1 MQVILAYLFGAIMIG
16 YGLIL
21 LQGKRIMIPRSL
33 DSLLLSLLLLLNPTI
48 QLMKGGYALPILFTS
63 GVLLIFAYVMTKGKY
78 TITNVNMN
86 MVKVA
91 IIDVLKAKD
100 IKYIEEEKDI
110 ILNEYQYTRI
120 SLSQSMNSVEINLKD
135 AKALEFYQEL
145 HTGLIDKLRKME
157 DKVFPS
163 TSVFYIALGA
173 ILIIIMQYFSRLAG

>member
-1 MQVILAYLFGAIMIG
+1 MSVIMAYLFGALTIC

-21 LQGKRIMIPRSL
+21 LRGKRIMVPRTL
-33 DSLLLSLLLLLNPTI
+33 DSSLLSLVLLLNPSI
-48 QLMKGGYALPILFTS
+48 ALMKSGYTLPILFTS
-63 GVLLIFAYVMTKGKY
+63 SVLLIFAYVMTKGKY
-78 TITNVNMN
+78 TITNVNMD

-110 ILNEYQYTRI
+110 ILNEYQYTRL

-135 AKALEFYQEL
+135 AKELEFYQEL
-145 HTGLIDKLRKME
+145 YSGLVDKLRKIE

-163 TSVFYIALGA
+163 TSVFYIALGT
-173 ILIIIMQYFSRLAG
+173 ILIIMMQYLSRNAG